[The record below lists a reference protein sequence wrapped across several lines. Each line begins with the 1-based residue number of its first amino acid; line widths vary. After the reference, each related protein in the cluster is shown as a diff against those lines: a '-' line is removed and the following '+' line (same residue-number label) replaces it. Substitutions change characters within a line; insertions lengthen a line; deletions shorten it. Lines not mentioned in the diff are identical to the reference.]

1 VRKTPLTYTWS
12 PSKGSKVTRSFRW
25 NWTFFSLLRVLN
37 TPSPWFVDSVQL
49 PCHLHW
55 FVTWFTKSS
64 WIKYYQKNIHQDIIR
79 RKKNL
84 DIKHIMSTSFKKIR
98 SIQTCRCGLTNEDN
112 NRCKKESTYNGYQMQ
127 CIYRQNYCKTNELCH
142 VLRVVNSWVLYFLI
156 LFGSKMISK
165 NLRSLSS
172 ILLSIK
178 F

>member
-1 VRKTPLTYTWS
+1 MVSIKRFQS
-12 PSKGSKVTRSFRW
+12 D
-25 NWTFFSLLRVLN
+25 SLLSLELN
-37 TPSPWFVDSVQL
+37 LFLFAQGFKHAIALVCWFSAIAL
-49 PCHLHW
+49 S
-55 FVTWFTKSS
+55 FTLVCNMVHKKFMNKILSKEYTS
-64 WIKYYQKNIHQDIIR
+64 RYNKK
-79 RKKNL
+79 KKNL

-98 SIQTCRCGLTNEDN
+98 SIQTCRRGLTNEDN